1 MDRPKRNH
9 IGIQWKMYAILIVFI
24 GLIIGVIWFF
34 QVQMMNYFYQVTRF
48 NELELSATKISTEL
62 GHANRLDSVMSDC
75 ATEYYADIWVYRVDS
90 EKNAALLVSEK
101 GSGEWNVPF
110 MTKNFPVLY
119 ERASTNGG
127 RYVAMLASEDF
138 YENSEW
144 VILHDNVGSPE
155 SSPVYLNNSVRS
167 TALYVEIERVGNEE
181 YLVIQMAHLTPLRAM
196 VKTLQNQAM
205 LIGFV
210 LAVLALVMAWIIS
223 RLITK
228 PFMKMNSA
236 AKQLAQGYYDVNF
249 EGKGYREINE
259 LADTLNYAAH
269 ELATTDRLQK
279 ELISN
284 VSHDLR
290 TPLTMIKGYAEV
302 MRDIPGENT
311 PENVQI
317 IIDET
322 ARLSDL
328 VNDMLDLSRIRSGV
342 RKPEMQ
348 VFSLTETIRDTLLR
362 YERLIKQDGYHIEF
376 LAENDVRIF
385 ADRNMILQVVYNLIN
400 NAINYTGE
408 DRCVTVRQE
417 SIDDR
422 VRISVIDTGEGI
434 AEDQLAM
441 IWERYYKV
449 DKVHK
454 RATVGTGLGL
464 SIVKGI
470 LELHHASYGVKST
483 LGKGSVFWFELKSC
497 EAESITQKYSKDT
510 DYIEAD
516 YERKDKE

>member
-1 MDRPKRNH
+1 
-9 IGIQWKMYAILIVFI
+9 
-24 GLIIGVIWFF
+24 
-34 QVQMMNYFYQVTRF
+34 
-48 NELELSATKISTEL
+48 
-62 GHANRLDSVMSDC
+62 
-75 ATEYYADIWVYRVDS
+75 
-90 EKNAALLVSEK
+90 
-101 GSGEWNVPF
+101 
-110 MTKNFPVLY
+110 
-119 ERASTNGG
+119 
-127 RYVAMLASEDF
+127 
-138 YENSEW
+138 
-144 VILHDNVGSPE
+144 
-155 SSPVYLNNSVRS
+155 
-167 TALYVEIERVGNEE
+167 
-181 YLVIQMAHLTPLRAM
+181 
-196 VKTLQNQAM
+196 
-205 LIGFV
+205 
-210 LAVLALVMAWIIS
+210 
-223 RLITK
+223 
-228 PFMKMNSA
+228 
-236 AKQLAQGYYDVNF
+236 
-249 EGKGYREINE
+249 
-259 LADTLNYAAH
+259 
-269 ELATTDRLQK
+269 
-279 ELISN
+279 
-284 VSHDLR
+284 
-290 TPLTMIKGYAEV
+290 MIKGYAEV